1 MDQNELPNS
10 YDEQRRHKT
19 TIQRER
25 RKAQVR
31 RIKWILGGITATVV
45 ITAAVLGLYSVTEG
59 FGIRKKGEASQ
70 PVHKQASVQPEEAS
84 GRKEADDT
92 NTAVLEQADR
102 LAAMYDYDG
111 AIALLKGQKDHQKNN
126 EIQQKISQY
135 QQVQSTCVSWPIE
148 EVTHIFYHTLI
159 ADPSR
164 AFDGDSKEAGYN
176 QVMTTIDE
184 FNAITQSMYEK
195 GFVMVSLKDMA
206 TVSVDETGYHRMQR
220 GEILLPPGKQPF
232 VLSQDDVSYYHYME
246 GDGCAR
252 KLVVD
257 ENGDIKNE
265 YVEKDGSVSIG
276 DYDMVPL
283 IDRFVEQ
290 HPDFSYRGAKGII
303 ALTGYNGVLGYYTDG
318 VYKTREDLDE
328 NQIKYLQENPDFD
341 HDEEVKQAKKVAQA
355 MQEDGWEFASHTW
368 GHINVGE
375 RSLEDLQTD
384 TQKWLDHVKPIV
396 EPVDTIIFAFGA
408 DLCGAEDY
416 AGEKFDYLKSQGFD
430 YYCNVDSSQYWVQFR
445 DTYLRMGRRNLDGYR
460 MYYHPDLLAD
470 LFDAKA
476 VFDKSRPV
484 PVPPM
489 G

>member
-1 MDQNELPNS
+1 MDQKELPNS
-10 YDEQRRHKT
+10 YDEQRRRKSA
-19 TIQRER
+19 IQRER

-31 RIKWILGGITATVV
+31 RNRRILCGV
-45 ITAAVLGLYSVTEG
+45 IAAVVVTAVAVGLSSVTE
-59 FGIRKKGEASQ
+59 RKASQ
-70 PVHKQASVQPEEAS
+70 PVHKEASVRPEEAS
-84 GRKEADDT
+84 GRKEADGMT
-92 NTAVLEQADR
+92 VSEQADR

-111 AIALLKGQKDHQKNN
+111 AIALLQREKDHQEND
-126 EIQQKISQY
+126 EIRQKIEQY
-135 QQVQSTCVSWPIE
+135 RQVKSTCVSWPIE

-159 ADPSR
+159 ADTSR
-164 AFDGDSKEAGYN
+164 AFDGDSKAAGYN

-195 GFVMVSLKDMA
+195 GFVMVSMKDMA
-206 TVSVDETGYHRMQR
+206 SVSADETGYHRMQR

-252 KLVVD
+252 RLVID

-265 YVEKDGSVSIG
+265 YVQKDGSVVVG

-318 VYKTREDLDE
+318 VYKTRQDLDE
-328 NQIKYLQENPDFD
+328 NQIKYLQENPDFNY
-341 HDEEVKQAKKVAQA
+341 EEQVEQAKKVARA
-355 MQEDGWEFASHTW
+355 MREDGWEFASHTW

-375 RSLEDLQTD
+375 RSLADLQTD
-384 TQKWLDHVKPIV
+384 TQKWLDHVGPIV

-408 DLCGAEDY
+408 DICGAEDY

-430 YYCNVDSSQYWVQFR
+430 YYCNVDSSRYWVQLR

-460 MYYHPDLLAD
+460 MYYDPDLLAD

-484 PVPPM
+484 PVLPM